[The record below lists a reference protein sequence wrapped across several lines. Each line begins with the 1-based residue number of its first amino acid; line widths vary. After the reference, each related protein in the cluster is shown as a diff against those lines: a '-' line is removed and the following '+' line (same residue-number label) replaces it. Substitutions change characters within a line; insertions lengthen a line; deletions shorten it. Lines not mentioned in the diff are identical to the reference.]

1 MSERETANEQS
12 LLLNQSVVGG
22 LALIAF
28 AVFAFWALGDLDSGT
43 LRSMGPGGLPRGV
56 AILIGICGIF
66 IATIGARV
74 DPLRIERVAIRPII
88 VLMISIIIFAATI
101 RSWSFGSL
109 SMPGLGLMVAGPVT
123 VLASGFAQRERD
135 WLDLAILAMAL
146 TAFCML
152 LFGDMLSLP
161 IPVMPISLLTFFS
174 GWDQR
179 QVLRL
184 IVALYTVIALGL
196 YLIRRQ
202 RNTKGAAA

>member
-1 MSERETANEQS
+1 MSERETEGEPP

-22 LALIAF
+22 VALIVF
-28 AVFAFWALGDLDSGT
+28 AVFAFWALRDLDSGT
-43 LRSMGPGGLPRGV
+43 LSSVGPGGLPRGV
-56 AILIGICGIF
+56 AVLIGICGIF
-66 IATIGARV
+66 IATVGARV

-88 VLMISIIIFAATI
+88 VLMVSIIIFAATI

-109 SMPGLGLMVAGPVT
+109 SWPGLGLMVAGPVT
-123 VLASGFAQRERD
+123 VLASGFAQRERN

-152 LFGDMLSLP
+152 LFGDLLSLP
-161 IPVMPISLLTFFS
+161 IPVMPISLLTFFT

-184 IVALYTVIALGL
+184 IVAIYSVIALGL
-196 YLIRRQ
+196 YFIRR
-202 RNTKGAAA
+202 RRDGKGVAA